1 MDIQLLQLTQV
12 DRAVSHVSFPPRPPS
27 GWVKAIRTALGMTTR
42 QLAARLGIGQST
54 LVALEKSEAHDK
66 ITLQSLRRIADALD
80 CDLQYTLVP
89 RSTLKKRIEERAEL
103 VARNRVTR
111 ILHSMRLE
119 DQAPTAEVDEKEIS
133 RIKRNLLESR
143 WKQLWD

>member
-1 MDIQLLQLTQV
+1 MNIQLLQLTQV
-12 DRAVSHVSFPPRPPS
+12 DRAVNHVSSPPRPQS
-27 GWVKAIRTALGMTTR
+27 GWIQAIRTALGMTTR
-42 QLAARLGIGQST
+42 QLAQRVGVGQST

-80 CDLQYTLVP
+80 CDLQYALVP
-89 RSTLKKRIEERAEL
+89 RSPLKQRIEERAEL

-111 ILHSMRLE
+111 VWHSMRLE
-119 DQAPTAEVDEKEIS
+119 DQAPTVEVDEKEIA
-133 RIKRNLLESR
+133 RIKKSLLESR

>member
-1 MDIQLLQLTQV
+1 MDIQSLQLTQV
-12 DRAVSHVSFPPRPPS
+12 DRAVNHVSFSPRPPS
-27 GWVKAIRTALGMTTR
+27 GWVQAIRTALGMTTR
-42 QLAARLGIGQST
+42 QLAARVGVGQST

-89 RSTLKKRIEERAEL
+89 RSSLKRRVEERAEF

-111 ILHSMRLE
+111 IWHSMLLE

-133 RIKRNLLESR
+133 RIKKNLLESR